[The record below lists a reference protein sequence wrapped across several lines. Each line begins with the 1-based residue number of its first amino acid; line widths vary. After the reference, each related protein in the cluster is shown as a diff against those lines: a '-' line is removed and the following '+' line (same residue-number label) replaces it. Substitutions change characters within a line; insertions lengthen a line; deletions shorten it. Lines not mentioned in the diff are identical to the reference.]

1 MRIIDEGTAAIALH
15 PVRYKILQFINGAST
30 PQFVEQIAVAIGEH
44 PRLVSHH
51 LNVLQDKGLV
61 ECTYEVAKA
70 KGSTRRHV
78 AVRFCKPTPKLSEV
92 FQEIEK
98 AAKQVVEAK

>member
-30 PQFVEQIAVAIGEH
+30 PQFVEQIAIGIGEH

-61 ECTYEVAKA
+61 ECTYEIVQAR
-70 KGSTRRHV
+70 GSARRRV
-78 AVRFCKPTPKLSEV
+78 AVRFCRPTPRLSEV
-92 FQEIEK
+92 FQDIAK
-98 AAKQVVEAK
+98 AAKQVVEVK